1 MSGRRGP
8 TQPVSATS
16 RAVVTPAEA
25 GYSPHYLA
33 KRTRNTLLSLAGLA
47 VVVLVL
53 YLVDGSGGVK
63 LNQVFAL
70 FAIWGIATVSLNLVN
85 GVTGILSLGH
95 HGFMLIG
102 GYVTGLLILPV
113 AARDNLAASARSSL
127 SDFAIGLSVE
137 NWMRGL
143 GLEFLATP
151 ETLWARFLI
160 AVFIGG
166 LMAAGFGIIVGFPSL
181 RLRGDYLAI
190 VTFAFG
196 EAIRLLAST
205 PMMSSFTNG
214 ALGFAGVPT
223 EFGKSVWWTFGVLA
237 ITVFVMARL
246 KYSSYGRAL
255 QGIREDEIAAEAMGV
270 HTAYHKVLAFAIS
283 AFFAGIAGGLWVSW
297 VGTARLDLFL
307 FFLTFYFLVAIS
319 VGGTGSITGALI
331 GTALVVWVRQYGDPL
346 EQAYPVSTWTLAIG
360 VVLLLGTLVVFLVR
374 RHKRVR
380 PVAGPTVWIPVV
392 LGLLAVGF
400 GLFGTGMPSMQQ
412 TWQGFGM
419 RAITLSIL
427 LIAIMI
433 LRPSGVLGR
442 KEFSWSLLFRERL
455 DEPTDE
461 ERRQDAWL
469 SNAVLASS
477 LAGVD
482 EDDDDASSDA
492 SSDEPAEGAR

>member
-1 MSGRRGP
+1 MSVKTRAGAP
-8 TQPVSATS
+8 TPPTGSESAT
-16 RAVVTPAEA
+16 A
-25 GYSPHYLA
+25 GYKPHYTA
-33 KRTRNTLLSLAGLA
+33 NRTRNALLTIAGLGL
-47 VVVLVL
+47 VVLLLFV
-53 YLVDGSGGVK
+53 VDGFGTVK
-63 LNQVFAL
+63 LRQVFAL

-113 AARDNLAASARSSL
+113 STRENLSASARSSL
-127 SDFAIGLSVE
+127 SDFAIGLSIE
-137 NWMRGL
+137 NWMRAL

-151 ETLWARFLI
+151 ETLWVRFLI
-160 AVFIGG
+160 ALFIGG
-166 LMAAGFGIIVGFPSL
+166 LMAALFGIVVGFPSL

-214 ALGFAGVPT
+214 ALGFAGVPSA
-223 EFGKSVWWTFGVLA
+223 FGKSVWWTFGLLA
-237 ITVFVMARL
+237 IAVFVMSRL
-246 KYSSYGRAL
+246 KFSSYGRSL

-270 HTAYHKVLAFAIS
+270 HTAYHKVLAFAIA
-283 AFFAGIAGGLWVSW
+283 AFFAGVAGGLWVSW

-346 EQAYPVSTWTLAIG
+346 EQSYPLSTWTFALG
-360 VVLLLGTLVVFLVR
+360 CVLVAAALIAFLVR
-374 RHKRVR
+374 RHKRLK
-380 PVAGPTVWIPVV
+380 PVAGPIVWGPLA
-392 LGLLAVGF
+392 LGLVAIGF
-400 GLFGTGMPSMQQ
+400 GAFGGDMPALQ
-412 TWQGFGM
+412 TSWQGFGM
-419 RAITLSIL
+419 RAITLSVV

-433 LRPSGVLGR
+433 LRPSGLMGR
-442 KEFSWSLLFRERL
+442 KEFSWAMLFRERI

-461 ERRQDAWL
+461 ERGQDAWL
-469 SNAVLASS
+469 SNPAF
-477 LAGVD
+477 GG
-482 EDDDDASSDA
+482 DA
-492 SSDEPAEGAR
+492 EAEGAEDDAAEKMALGTDDEDPEEVR